1 MEDSTC
7 VCKIGKPQFYKTLV
21 KKGEGGDRKLWKIWM
36 LPSTKG
42 KTHGEGGGTKK
53 LVQIVFQTCISDRGF
68 YPVGYKLKFIQL
80 SLRYFL
86 HFFKNTSIKG
96 SSQADSF
103 SLLKSFFNLRW
114 VYM

>member
-1 MEDSTC
+1 
-7 VCKIGKPQFYKTLV
+7 
-21 KKGEGGDRKLWKIWM
+21 M